1 MKQLQK
7 IKTDKI
13 AWADKRFDYK
23 ANKGVSEKKTP
34 NIIPLF
40 WTERG
45 TLIPVL
51 VKENIPANIHELY
64 ALVYLKNINYEDVLW
79 DIIRSDELN
88 IFDIAKVIGLLDIH
102 APSYNG
108 KEWAQRL
115 KIGADQWMKIRDL
128 QDIEGKWISFF
139 LRKNTPL
146 KRIFHFSDKELRKM
160 ILPLL
165 ELNPGINI
173 LENIA
178 SLVVEI
184 AHKEHISIN
193 DVWTNLKIGVILE
206 DELLQ
211 SAQKLH
217 LIRTRLFENRYP
229 TISKYRKRLNEHL
242 GNIPRSAGIDLRSDE
257 DFETPGMKLQ
267 ADLRS
272 RADIEKLQDWLE
284 TQRPELEKIMDI
296 QKGNGGNE
304 QG

>member
-1 MKQLQK
+1 M
-7 IKTDKI
+7 
-13 AWADKRFDYK
+13 
-23 ANKGVSEKKTP
+23 
-34 NIIPLF
+34 
-40 WTERG
+40 
-45 TLIPVL
+45 
-51 VKENIPANIHELY
+51 
-64 ALVYLKNINYEDVLW
+64 
-79 DIIRSDELN
+79 
-88 IFDIAKVIGLLDIH
+88 
-102 APSYNG
+102 
-108 KEWAQRL
+108 
-115 KIGADQWMKIRDL
+115 
-128 QDIEGKWISFF
+128 
-139 LRKNTPL
+139 
-146 KRIFHFSDKELRKM
+146 
-160 ILPLL
+160 
-165 ELNPGINI
+165 
-173 LENIA
+173 
-178 SLVVEI
+178 
-184 AHKEHISIN
+184 
-193 DVWTNLKIGVILE
+193 E